1 MNMELTR
8 KFLIFSGVIGL
19 GIVAFTLRTWILGNQ
34 QNSIKKELRSNLL
47 FLLVLAIIAG
57 FIIYLNN

>member
-1 MNMELTR
+1 MELTR

-19 GIVAFTLRTWILGNQ
+19 GFVAFTLRTWVLGNQ

-47 FLLVLAIIAG
+47 FLLVLAVIAG
-57 FIIYLNN
+57 VIIYLNN